1 MDYFDEKKYLKEQ
14 KDRIWKYI
22 TPEIYMLFWYLQL
35 NDIHCP
41 QDRYHSTLEYL
52 KMKEPID
59 LINKKKKQKNDK
71 AKVKSISLL
80 KEEKDMIVKNIEE
93 HEKYIKSICENLLVK
108 ILSKNFSLIRVYI
121 IQYCIYPRL
130 MFSPRDAIYVIKFS
144 VLLLKLRTPY
154 FNFVGLIGYLL
165 KEILPC
171 ILCCTEKESH
181 NFGIFFLEL
190 FKILKHWQNKTNWE
204 KECDKTPGFDI
215 NIVKVS
221 KKTISLKDLDS
232 IIKTLNKRIL
242 NVVKICLK
250 RDYMSCRNAIIMLQ
264 KLSQVYPTNKDIS
277 KELEVNIKQM
287 MSTCEQD
294 DLKTMANSYL

>member
-1 MDYFDEKKYLKEQ
+1 
-14 KDRIWKYI
+14 
-22 TPEIYMLFWYLQL
+22 
-35 NDIHCP
+35 
-41 QDRYHSTLEYL
+41 
-52 KMKEPID
+52 MKEPID

-108 ILSKNFSLIRVYI
+108 ILSKNFSLI
-121 IQYCIYPRL
+121 
-130 MFSPRDAIYVIKFS
+130 PRDAIYVIKFS

-242 NVVKICLK
+242 NVVKICLT
-250 RDYMSCRNAIIMLQ
+250 
-264 KLSQVYPTNKDIS
+264 SQRS
-277 KELEVNIKQM
+277 WR
-287 MSTCEQD
+287 
-294 DLKTMANSYL
+294 

>member
-1 MDYFDEKKYLKEQ
+1 
-14 KDRIWKYI
+14 
-22 TPEIYMLFWYLQL
+22 
-35 NDIHCP
+35 
-41 QDRYHSTLEYL
+41 
-52 KMKEPID
+52 MKEPID

-250 RDYMSCRNAIIMLQ
+250 RDS
-264 KLSQVYPTNKDIS
+264 SQRS
-277 KELEVNIKQM
+277 WR
-287 MSTCEQD
+287 
-294 DLKTMANSYL
+294 